1 VLRSFYRD
9 GPPRNT
15 RQGAELYDMLRDVET
30 TYDTVMELRR
40 TGDLERARELSAEKR
55 NTLALRR
62 GAAWVEKRLAEFDR
76 ANRQITADP
85 LLDGEEK
92 RLRLDS
98 LAERR
103 NEFVRRA
110 HDRLRSRLR
119 E

>member
-1 VLRSFYRD
+1 
-9 GPPRNT
+9 
-15 RQGAELYDMLRDVET
+15 
-30 TYDTVMELRR
+30 MELRR
-40 TGDLERARELSAEKR
+40 TGDLERARELIAEKR
-55 NTLALRR
+55 GTLALRR

-85 LLDGEEK
+85 RLDGEEK